1 MDLGGK
7 LGGYSWPTCSKQLL
21 FVDCR
26 IVYSASE
33 VNDLTAFPIDFA
45 SRPYNTV
52 TLPCERVIIRRRQ
65 QARRRR

>member
-33 VNDLTAFPIDFA
+33 AVVKVVMC
-45 SRPYNTV
+45 SRGG
-52 TLPCERVIIRRRQ
+52 LSL
-65 QARRRR
+65 